1 MVAKYPD
8 IRTGPGLRLGTTGLI
23 EGPITQAG
31 PDVACHDIAPLEEA
45 EAAADFSGQD
55 VVQVEDLC
63 LIGSKGKIEPWE
75 RKGGF
80 DY

>member
-1 MVAKYPD
+1 MA
-8 IRTGPGLRLGTTGLI
+8 
-23 EGPITQAG
+23 Q
-31 PDVACHDIAPLEEA
+31 HDIVPLEEA

-55 VVQVEDLC
+55 VVVQVEDLC